1 MSNFFP
7 FISGLPHHSR
17 PILGLLV
24 SVPQNQ
30 FIYSLVICLPIEK
43 NADYPAGIRIQ
54 LLRWEKNTRDWIF
67 CGSVVENFEEKSDN
81 TCTS

>member
-17 PILGLLV
+17 PILGLPF

-30 FIYSLVICLPIEK
+30 FIYSLVICLPMEK

-54 LLRWEKNTRDWIF
+54 LLRWEKKYKRLDTLWF
-67 CGSVVENFEEKSDN
+67 SGGEF
-81 TCTS
+81 

>member
-30 FIYSLVICLPIEK
+30 FIYSLVICLPMEK

-54 LLRWEKNTRDWIF
+54 LLRWEKKYKRLDTLWF
-67 CGSVVENFEEKSDN
+67 SGGEF
-81 TCTS
+81 